1 MTNWPGAGMYS
12 STFTDMGVDD
22 GQSGPGAGS
31 SLELQALDITN
42 VKARGN
48 KYVVFIMDN
57 VYISAKILRNCDINA

>member
-1 MTNWPGAGMYS
+1 
-12 STFTDMGVDD
+12 MGVDD
-22 GQSGPGAGS
+22 WQSGPGAGS